1 LKLEKHQRREIVV
14 AKRNSSSGD
23 AIRVNN
29 ASSTSASTA
38 VGSVVGSEAR
48 QVDVPAVVIANFVAG
63 LADLD
68 GPKRAL
74 RILEDSV
81 RLEAYDCGIR
91 SALREQPGKC
101 SLFGIYASCR

>member
-1 LKLEKHQRREIVV
+1 MKLEKHQRRGAIT
-14 AKRNSSSGD
+14 KKSRSSGD
-23 AIRVNN
+23 AMRDNN
-29 ASSTSASTA
+29 KSTISASSAA
-38 VGSVVGSEAR
+38 GSGGPEAR

-81 RLEAYDCGIR
+81 RLEAYDSGIR
-91 SALREQPGKC
+91 SALREQPGKY
-101 SLFGIYASCR
+101 SLFG